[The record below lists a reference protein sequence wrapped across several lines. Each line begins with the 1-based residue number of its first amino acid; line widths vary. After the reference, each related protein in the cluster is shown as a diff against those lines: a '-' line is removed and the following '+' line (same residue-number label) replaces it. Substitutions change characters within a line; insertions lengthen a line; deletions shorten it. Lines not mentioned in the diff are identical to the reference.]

1 MKENRAGIRNNSFF
15 RRPGR
20 RSEPYEDVEE
30 LEDAFMSEDVEDVP
44 RDWVDDRQPMD
55 LILQQGVDGIK
66 QTEKKRLVI
75 ELGALRA
82 RWVKLLVQLDSLKT
96 DTLLMKLKAKLFF

>member
-1 MKENRAGIRNNSFF
+1 MKENRAGIRNDSFF

-20 RSEPYEDVEE
+20 RSGAYEDVEE

-82 RWVKLLVQLDSLKT
+82 RSVKLLVQLFSLKT
-96 DTLLMKLKAKLFF
+96 DTILMKLKAKIFF